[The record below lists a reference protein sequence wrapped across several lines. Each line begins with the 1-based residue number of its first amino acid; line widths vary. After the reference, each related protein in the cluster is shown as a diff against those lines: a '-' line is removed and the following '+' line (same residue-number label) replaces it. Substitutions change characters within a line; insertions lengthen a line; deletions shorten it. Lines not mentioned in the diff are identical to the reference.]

1 MMRTRYFHLIL
12 IFALA
17 GWALAGCRERIDI
30 TLDSTFTR
38 LVVEGAITDEAKAH
52 RVLLTLSGDY
62 LTDQPL
68 AGVSGAV
75 VEITDGVQTFML
87 TEVAPGVYETDPTVR
102 GVAGR
107 EYTLIITG
115 VDVDKDGVFEIYKAT
130 DLLKPVMILDSVVV
144 EQQKPLTNPPVYKA
158 SGWGQEPATPDD
170 CYQWLYYLNGKLQT
184 DTLYKT
190 IFVDDTYVNGS
201 YIPGLTMFMDIK
213 ASPGDTVKVE
223 TRALSRQYYTFL
235 VTFMLEAV
243 WNQGGGAGPPANIKG
258 NISNGALG
266 YFSASGVAYTT
277 AIVP

>member
-1 MMRTRYFHLIL
+1 MRSKYLLFIL
-12 IFALA
+12 IIIIS
-17 GWALAGCRERIDI
+17 GWVFTGCRERIDL

-38 LVVEGAITDEAKAH
+38 LVVEGSITDEAKAH

-62 LTDQPL
+62 LTDQLP

-75 VEITDGVQTFML
+75 VEITDGVQTFSL
-87 TEVAPGVYETDPTVR
+87 SEVAPGVYETGPTVR
-102 GVAGR
+102 GVVGR

-115 VDVDKDGVFEIYKAT
+115 VDVDQDGEPEIYKAT

-144 EQQKPLTNPPVYKA
+144 EQQKPLTTPPVYKV
-158 SGWGQEPATPDD
+158 SGWGQEPPTPDD
-170 CYQWLYYLNGKLQT
+170 CYQWLYYINGKLQT

-190 IFVDDTYVNGS
+190 IFVDDTFVNGS
-201 YIPGLTMFMDIK
+201 YIPGLTMFMDVI
-213 ASPGDTVKVE
+213 ASQGDTIQIE
-223 TRALSRQYYTFL
+223 TRALSRSYYDFL

-258 NISNGALG
+258 NISNGAIG
-266 YFSASGVAYTT
+266 YFSAMGVSYTT